1 MPSGIGIHEEDLP
14 YIFDKFR
21 QVERFVTRS
30 QGGSGLGLALVRE
43 LSCLMGGN
51 IQVQSTPNQG
61 SCFILELPLKDAQHD
76 KKRIDSNC

>member
-1 MPSGIGIHEEDLP
+1 MDANAGISHFNGDMMRLSG
-14 YIFDKFR
+14 
-21 QVERFVTRS
+21 
-30 QGGSGLGLALVRE
+30 GLNRDGALLRV

-76 KKRIDSNC
+76 KKRTDSNC